1 MVAGRPSPY
10 SDDELSAIAANCTAK
25 ASAERKLEREM
36 QKRIAAV
43 ALANKIGAKF
53 HAIVTGVND
62 HGTWVRTLAPRVDG
76 MLVQGQHGLDVG
88 DRLDVKLMRTDPARG
103 FIDFAAA

>member
-1 MVAGRPSPY
+1 M
-10 SDDELSAIAANCTAK
+10 
-25 ASAERKLEREM
+25 
-36 QKRIAAV
+36 
-43 ALANKIGAKF
+43 
-53 HAIVTGVND
+53 TGVND

-88 DRLDVKLMRTDPARG
+88 DTLDVKLLRTDPGHG